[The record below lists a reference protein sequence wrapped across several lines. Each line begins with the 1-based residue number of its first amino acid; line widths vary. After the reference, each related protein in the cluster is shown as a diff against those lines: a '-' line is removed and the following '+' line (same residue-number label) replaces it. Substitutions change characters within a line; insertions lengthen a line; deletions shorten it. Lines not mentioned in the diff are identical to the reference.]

1 MAIEM
6 LNYADLAARLK
17 VSPEAARALAK
28 RLRLPRSRGNDGK
41 ALVSVDLAEINHAP
55 LPARSPPGHQAVTPL
70 KAKIETLQAELA
82 KLEAVAGGHRA
93 DFEWERDQ
101 KHKLM
106 AEFLKMIA
114 VTMTAKEAAAR
125 LEGEL
130 AALKARPSG
139 GVGLPGDV
147 GAVDAGQSGFLK
159 EWGALLRRVIGLRQ
173 ANTPK
178 IAELGAVLRTLK
190 RRWSANRLFHSG
202 TAFPAQEDRDIIT
215 TTVLRNPKRA

>member
-6 LNYADLAARLK
+6 LNYADLAARLQ

-41 ALVSVDLAEINHAP
+41 ALISVDLAEINHAP
-55 LPARSPPGHQAVTPL
+55 LPARSPAGHQAVTFL

-101 KHKLM
+101 GQKLK

-114 VTMTAKEAAAR
+114 VTMTAKEATAR

-130 AALKARPSG
+130 AALKARPWWRRLGRVTSSLNSRAVAEIDRHHRAPQNPHASETLKPVARRGG
-139 GVGLPGDV
+139 GVIRPLIGRRAFASRVLAAEVVRVPAGHLQRIV
-147 GAVDAGQSGFLK
+147 G
-159 EWGALLRRVIGLRQ
+159 GLR
-173 ANTPK
+173 AY
-178 IAELGAVLRTLK
+178 R
-190 RRWSANRLFHSG
+190 SG
-202 TAFPAQEDRDIIT
+202 Q
-215 TTVLRNPKRA
+215 

>member
-1 MAIEM
+1 MAVEM
-6 LNYADLAARLK
+6 LNYADLGARLK

-55 LPARSPPGHQAVTPL
+55 LPARSPAGHQAVTSL

-82 KLEAVAGGHRA
+82 KLEQVAGGHRA

-101 KHKLM
+101 GHKLM

-114 VTMTAKEAAAR
+114 VTMTAKEATAR

-130 AALKARPSG
+130 VALKARPWWRR
-139 GVGLPGDV
+139 L
-147 GAVDAGQSGFLK
+147 AG
-159 EWGALLRRVIGLRQ
+159 
-173 ANTPK
+173 
-178 IAELGAVLRTLK
+178 
-190 RRWSANRLFHSG
+190 
-202 TAFPAQEDRDIIT
+202 
-215 TTVLRNPKRA
+215 

>member
-1 MAIEM
+1 MAG
-6 LNYADLAARLK
+6 
-17 VSPEAARALAK
+17 S
-28 RLRLPRSRGNDGK
+28 
-41 ALVSVDLAEINHAP
+41 
-55 LPARSPPGHQAVTPL
+55 
-70 KAKIETLQAELA
+70 
-82 KLEAVAGGHRA
+82 HRA

-159 EWGALLRRVIGLRQ
+159 EWGALLRRVIESRHVVGCVFDL
-173 ANTPK
+173 
-178 IAELGAVLRTLK
+178 L
-190 RRWSANRLFHSG
+190 ANRK
-202 TAFPAQEDRDIIT
+202 
-215 TTVLRNPKRA
+215 LRHRKNSVSNLRVRLYLQKFVYVSLTMLSSDFGGQLLL

>member
-17 VSPEAARALAK
+17 ISPEAARALAK

-41 ALVSVDLAEINHAP
+41 ALVSVDLTEINHAP
-55 LPARSPPGHQAVTPL
+55 LPARSPAGHQVVTPL

-82 KLEAVAGGHRA
+82 KLEAMAGGHRA

-114 VTMTAKEAAAR
+114 ITMSAKETTAR

-130 AALKARPSG
+130 AALKARPWWRRRVTSSLNSRAIAEIDRHHDGPQNPHASETLKPVARRGG
-139 GVGLPGDV
+139 GVIRPLIGRRAFASRVLSAEVVREPAAHLQRIV
-147 GAVDAGQSGFLK
+147 G
-159 EWGALLRRVIGLRQ
+159 GLR
-173 ANTPK
+173 AY
-178 IAELGAVLRTLK
+178 R
-190 RRWSANRLFHSG
+190 SG
-202 TAFPAQEDRDIIT
+202 Q
-215 TTVLRNPKRA
+215 

>member
-17 VSPEAARALAK
+17 ISPEAARALAK

-55 LPARSPPGHQAVTPL
+55 LPARSPAGHQAVTSL

-101 KHKLM
+101 GQKLK

-114 VTMTAKEAAAR
+114 VTMTAKETAAR

-130 AALKARPSG
+130 ASLKARRWRVMSSLNSRAVAKLIGIIKPAKSARIGDSQARSKARWWGNQAAYRATRFCFAGSSG
-139 GVGLPGDV
+139 
-147 GAVDAGQSGFLK
+147 
-159 EWGALLRRVIGLRQ
+159 
-173 ANTPK
+173 
-178 IAELGAVLRTLK
+178 
-190 RRWSANRLFHSG
+190 
-202 TAFPAQEDRDIIT
+202 
-215 TTVLRNPKRA
+215 

>member
-1 MAIEM
+1 MVPRGGG
-6 LNYADLAARLK
+6 NFPVLAA
-17 VSPEAARALAK
+17 SPRAFRVGPSA
-28 RLRLPRSRGNDGK
+28 SAGQVTG
-41 ALVSVDLAEINHAP
+41 
-55 LPARSPPGHQAVTPL
+55 RSPGGHPPL

-82 KLEAVAGGHRA
+82 KLEAVAGRPRS
-93 DFEWERDQ
+93 DFECERDQ

-147 GAVDAGQSGFLK
+147 GAVDAGQSGFPN

-190 RRWSANRLFHSG
+190 R
-202 TAFPAQEDRDIIT
+202 
-215 TTVLRNPKRA
+215 